1 MLIIPKLRIR
11 HKVWTAIALHTSAG
25 IAERIDPLTRLVR
38 FGVKLDFSKAVRE
51 NLGATSY
58 AAQIEDYLPRLNIEK
73 VLADAVVRQA
83 VKIPESVDRFVSVFR
98 SKMFSSVLDMQ

>member
-1 MLIIPKLRIR
+1 MLIILSLRIR

-51 NLGATSY
+51 NMGATSY
-58 AAQIEDYLPRLNIEK
+58 AAQIEEFLPRLNVEK
-73 VLADAVVRQA
+73 VLADAVVSQA
-83 VKIPESVDRFVSVFR
+83 VKIPERVDRFVSAFDN
-98 SKMFSSVLDMQ
+98 MTF